1 MADVDTN
8 QIATD
13 VMSEK
18 ELQWSDLDG
27 LQVFDENG
35 ATLNF
40 GDLYKNQK
48 TIIVFV
54 RAWVRTAGVHDLA
67 KIPQES
73 LAKANVRLAVI
84 GCAKHTF
91 IKNFRKVTGYQHDM
105 YSDPQTTVYSKLG
118 MIRTL
123 STGASGSEHVRSSVA
138 SGLANSLWR
147 TMKSMSS
154 QGDVKQQGGQLIVGP
169 GNVLKYLH
177 IDGGTFDHTPI
188 NKLLSMAD
196 VANVEFKKH

>member
-13 VMSEK
+13 VVSEK

-54 RAWVRTAGVHDLA
+54 R
-67 KIPQES
+67 
-73 LAKANVRLAVI
+73 KANVRLAVI